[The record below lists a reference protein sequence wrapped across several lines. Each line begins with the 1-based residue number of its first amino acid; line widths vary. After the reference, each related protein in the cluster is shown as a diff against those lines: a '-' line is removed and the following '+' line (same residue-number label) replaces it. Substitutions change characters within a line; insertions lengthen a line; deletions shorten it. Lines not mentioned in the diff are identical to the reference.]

1 MVAGSEHT
9 VRVEQKTA
17 SHDRQVKA
25 KTGQLQRR
33 SRKSLYSPLSL
44 STLSLDTGRSRKE
57 SPKKGGAG
65 GKTVWGSFKDD
76 INEYTRH

>member
-17 SHDRQVKA
+17 SHERQMKA

-33 SRKSLYSPLSL
+33 SN
-44 STLSLDTGRSRKE
+44 TGRSRKE
-57 SPKKGGAG
+57 NPKKGGAG
-65 GKTVWGSFKDD
+65 GKTVWGSFQDD
-76 INEYTRH
+76 INEYSRS